1 MADISGSVE
10 PCEVSDCN
18 FPACIASLSG
28 QGFADTI
35 ACAHD
40 RDGFC
45 VLECVLGLP
54 VLFADLRCI
63 PPLQGAVVLIPLA

>member
-1 MADISGSVE
+1 VRVAREVHAWRICSGSVE
-10 PCEVSDCN
+10 LCEVSDCN

-54 VLFADLRCI
+54 VFF
-63 PPLQGAVVLIPLA
+63 G